1 MGDVTLKL
9 TAAEALV
16 LFEWLNRVDDAGTLR
31 FEHPSEQTVL
41 WALEAMLES
50 ALSEPFSPE
59 YRQLLTRAREQ
70 VGEGK
75 AGG

>member
-16 LFEWLNRVDDAGTLR
+16 LFELLNRVDDSGTLR

-59 YRQLLTRAREQ
+59 YPQLLARAREQ